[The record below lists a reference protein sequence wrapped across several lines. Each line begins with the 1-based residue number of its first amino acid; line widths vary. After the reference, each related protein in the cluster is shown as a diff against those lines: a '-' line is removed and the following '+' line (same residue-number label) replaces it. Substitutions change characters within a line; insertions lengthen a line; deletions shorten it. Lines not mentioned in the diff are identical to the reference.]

1 MSSPSPVVRL
11 RAVDDSTL
19 SDLVRAALAD
29 AAPDE
34 VTAPVTPGNVW
45 TAERLS
51 WLTGFHTDRRSG
63 LEGPAGEATW
73 AVEVDGDVAGAVR
86 LKRTDE
92 AGVLVTGIWL
102 TRGARG
108 RGVARQA
115 LAAVLEAAAASGA
128 REVRAVTG
136 SANTAALAVLRAL
149 HFECTET
156 GDGKVRA
163 RRNVPGTTRA
173 PGR

>member
-1 MSSPSPVVRL
+1 VRL
-11 RAVDDSTL
+11 RAVDDSAL
-19 SDLVRAALAD
+19 SDVVRAALAE

-45 TAERLS
+45 TPERIS

-92 AGVLVTGIWL
+92 VGVLETGIWL

-108 RGVARQA
+108 RGVAIQA
-115 LAAVLEAAAASGA
+115 LAAVLDEAAASGA
-128 REVRAVTG
+128 REVRAVTR
-136 SANTAALAVLRAL
+136 SENAAALAVLRAL
-149 HFECTET
+149 DFGLTRG
-156 GDGKVRA
+156 GDGEVRA
-163 RRNVPGTTRA
+163 RREIR
-173 PGR
+173 